1 MNNKPMEFSVNQIAA
16 LLGGTIEG
24 NDEIMIAGLGK
35 IEDAT
40 PEQLS
45 FLANPKY
52 EPHIYTTKAG
62 AVMVAKDFEP
72 TGSITTTLIR
82 VEDPYASFTAILE
95 EYHKAV
101 TFSKTGVEEPSFIGE
116 NTTVGN
122 EIYRGA
128 FSYIGKNVLIGNN
141 VKIYPNAYIGDGCK
155 IGDNTLIYAGAKIY
169 EGCVIGNG
177 CTIHAGVVLGSDG
190 FGFAPQEDSTY
201 KAIPQMGHVIL
212 EDNVSIGANTVVDC
226 ATFAG
231 NATIIGK
238 GTKLD
243 NLIQIAH
250 NVIIGK
256 NTVMAAQTGIS
267 GSTEIGD
274 NCIFGGQSATVGHI
288 KIANKTT
295 LAAKSAIPKSI
306 KKEGQV
312 LFGYIAYDLKK
323 FLNSYALF
331 KSLPD
336 MNQRL
341 RELEKKA

>member
-1 MNNKPMEFSVNQIAA
+1 MEFSVAQIAA
-16 LLGGTIEG
+16 LLEGKVEG
-24 NDEIMIAGLGK
+24 NEKIIISGLGK

-40 PEQLS
+40 PNQLS

-52 EPHIYTTKAG
+52 EQYIYSTKAG

-72 TGSITTTLIR
+72 TDIISTTLIK

-101 TFSKTGVEEPSFIGE
+101 TFSKSGVEEPNYIGE
-116 NTTVGN
+116 NSTVGN
-122 EIYRGA
+122 DIYRGA

-141 VKIYPNAYIGDGCK
+141 VKIYPNTYIGDGCK

-169 EGCVIGNG
+169 EGCVVGNG
-177 CTIHAGVVLGSDG
+177 CTIHAGAVLGSDG
-190 FGFAPQEDSTY
+190 FGFAPKEDGTY

-212 EDNVSIGANTVVDC
+212 EDNVSIGANTVIDC
-226 ATFAG
+226 ATFRG
-231 NATIIGK
+231 DATKIK
-238 GTKLD
+238 SGTKLD

-250 NVIIGK
+250 NVTIGK

-288 KIANKTT
+288 KIASRTT

-306 KKEGQV
+306 KKEGET
-312 LFGYIAYDLKK
+312 LFGYIAFDHKK
-323 FLNSYALF
+323 FLSSYAVF
-331 KSLPD
+331 KTLPD
-336 MNQRL
+336 MNQRI
-341 RELEKKA
+341 RELEKKS

>member
-1 MNNKPMEFSVNQIAA
+1 MEFSVNQIAA
-16 LLGGTIEG
+16 LLGGIIEG
-24 NDEIMIAGLGK
+24 NDEIIIAGLGK

-45 FLANPKY
+45 FLANSKY
-52 EPHIYTTKAG
+52 EQHIYTTKAG
-62 AVMVAKDFEP
+62 AVMVKNDFVP
-72 TGSITTTLIR
+72 TKPVLTTLIR
-82 VEDPYASFTAILE
+82 VENPYASFTILLE
-95 EYHKAV
+95 EYHKAI
-101 TFSKTGVEEPSFIGE
+101 TFSKTGIEEPSYIGE
-116 NTTVGN
+116 NSTTGAD
-122 EIYRGA
+122 IYRGA
-128 FSYIGKNVLIGNN
+128 FSYIGKNVTIGTN
-141 VKIYPNAYIGDGCK
+141 VKIYPNAYIGTNCT

-169 EGCVIGNG
+169 EGSIIGSN
-177 CTIHAGVVLGSDG
+177 CTIHAGAVIGSDG

-212 EDNVSIGANTVVDC
+212 EDNVSIGANTVIDC

-231 NATIIGK
+231 SATKIKK
-238 GTKLD
+238 GAKLD
-243 NLIQIAH
+243 NLVQIAH
-250 NVIIGK
+250 NVTVGK

-295 LAAKSAIPKSI
+295 IAAKSGIPKSI

-312 LFGYIAYDLKK
+312 LLGYIAYDIKK
-323 FLNSYALF
+323 FLSSYALF

-336 MNQRL
+336 INQRL
-341 RELEKKA
+341 RELEKKG